1 VCVPY
6 GYKLDGKRIGMIQNQ
21 EILFRDWQWGE
32 CLDYL
37 NNIIYYT
44 DNILLVSGVLDSG
57 KTTLKQETIRLLPR
71 DFKVFSMFGEPRLG
85 VVSFM
90 QQVTSGFGFPCNN
103 DLPPDWS
110 VLQKEMFSQSD
121 CNWVLLIDDA
131 EKLSWD
137 TLNALINLYT
147 TAAAE
152 GCKFSLILFAD
163 IILKES
169 IHNSALKDFLED
181 KFQIIE
187 LQTLNIEQ
195 MKKFLTDHMQL
206 NFDRKTLKK
215 IYNASN
221 GVIGKIKQLAISELN
236 IKNTG
241 ENLMFKHLAENITNP
256 PIIRIFV
263 CGGLLLLAYA
273 LFSFTQ
279 KKDVSS
285 LELALEQESHSP
297 LQSKKVTNLDL
308 HINDKIL
315 EQPTNK
321 TISEHS
327 NTVKDVNLLASV
339 DNNVKYE
346 QLYQQLHSDLKDNL
360 QQLQLLQSEVNKL
373 QEQVT
378 ILSSND
384 QKILIPQ
391 QPKIIVDSNTQ
402 KRPKNI
408 SSGLKSNKLQTNHEK
423 QLLKIDKNNYVLQL
437 MASKN
442 EQSVKNLIT
451 KYPSMS
457 GHMKY
462 FSGKFK
468 SQDDIWFIVVH
479 GVYTNPEAALKDI
492 RNLPVDLK
500 KLKPIVRDYASV
512 HKLINN
518 NHH

>member
-1 VCVPY
+1 
-6 GYKLDGKRIGMIQNQ
+6 MIQNQ

-37 NNIIYYT
+37 NNIIYHT

-57 KTTLKQETIRLLPR
+57 KTTLKQETISLLPS

-90 QQVTSGFGFPCNN
+90 QQVTSGFGLQWNN

-110 VLQKEMFSQSD
+110 VLQKEMFSKSD

-147 TAAAE
+147 IVVAE

-169 IHNSALKDFLED
+169 IHNSALKNFLED

-195 MKKFLTDHMQL
+195 TKKFLTDHMQL
-206 NFDRKTLKK
+206 SFDRKTLKK

-279 KKDVSS
+279 KKDVGS
-285 LELALEQESHSP
+285 LELAFDQESHSP
-297 LQSKKVTNLDL
+297 SQNRKITNIDAN
-308 HINDKIL
+308 INAKML
-315 EQPTNK
+315 EKPTNEV
-321 TISEHS
+321 TAESSSI
-327 NTVKDVNLLASV
+327 VKEGNLLVSV

-346 QLYQQLHSDLKDNL
+346 QLYQQLNSDLKDNL
-360 QQLQLLQSEVNKL
+360 QQLQLLQLEVNKL
-373 QEQVT
+373 QEQINT
-378 ILSSND
+378 LSSTD
-384 QKILIPQ
+384 KKILIPK
-391 QPKIIVDSNTQ
+391 QPTVTLDSDPQ
-402 KRPKNI
+402 KRSKNI
-408 SSGLKSNKLQTNHEK
+408 SSGLQSNKLQTNYEK
-423 QLLKIDKNNYVLQL
+423 QLLKVDKNHYVLQL

-451 KYPSMS
+451 KYPSIS
-457 GHMKY
+457 GQMKY

-468 SQDDIWFIVVH
+468 SKDDTWFIVVH

-492 RNLPVDLK
+492 RNLPLELK

-518 NHH
+518 NH